1 LNLLQSVSPVTLSFS
16 PSVKAAASAL
26 YEHSLQYAD
35 VSKGSTTLA
44 IHMRFG
50 DVSSRAPTPLLW
62 KKWSTL
68 AHGDAKVAFV
78 GTDANQREREEIKK
92 VFPSALI
99 GCPLDVI
106 PQCGGTMVFAI
117 EQTAMSMYTYFG
129 GFWPSSYSANVA
141 THRLLLGHS
150 IYSMMAFGDQPVAM
164 VDLKPFQR
172 MDTGF
177 GILTAPL
184 THWQYQEGI

>member
-1 LNLLQSVSPVTLSFS
+1 
-16 PSVKAAASAL
+16 
-26 YEHSLQYAD
+26 
-35 VSKGSTTLA
+35 
-44 IHMRFG
+44 MRFG

-150 IYSMMAFGDQPVAM
+150 IYSMMAFGDQPGSGDGRFEA
-164 VDLKPFQR
+164 LSEN
-172 MDTGF
+172 G
-177 GILTAPL
+177 
-184 THWQYQEGI
+184 HWFWHPDSSSHSLAISRRHIITRNV

>member
-1 LNLLQSVSPVTLSFS
+1 
-16 PSVKAAASAL
+16 
-26 YEHSLQYAD
+26 
-35 VSKGSTTLA
+35 
-44 IHMRFG
+44 
-50 DVSSRAPTPLLW
+50 
-62 KKWSTL
+62 
-68 AHGDAKVAFV
+68 
-78 GTDANQREREEIKK
+78 
-92 VFPSALI
+92 
-99 GCPLDVI
+99 
-106 PQCGGTMVFAI
+106 MVFAI